1 MPATGAGI
9 MKSNSRFRG
18 EPRTKRRFELP
29 GLVDEDRVLQPG
41 DLVLHMQLFPL
52 QLSYFQI
59 IRRWMGHCLGNFLL
73 QCLMP
78 SLEFRKMGFDRH
90 MACLLA
96 WIPVSSDHPTP
107 SDNYTNIY
115 PISPLWKIPAVHRS
129 ALPERHAG

>member
-1 MPATGAGI
+1 

-18 EPRTKRRFELP
+18 EPRSLRPLRTVW
-29 GLVDEDRVLQPG
+29 LVDRELKLG
-41 DLVLHMQLFPL
+41 DLVLHVQLFPL
-52 QLSYFQI
+52 QLGNFQI

-73 QCLMP
+73 QCLMS

-90 MACLLA
+90 MASLLA

-115 PISPLWKIPAVHRS
+115 PISPPVENPHCAPLCPAGTACGLV
-129 ALPERHAG
+129 GN